1 MQSCLAGRIQRL
13 SIVLGVLLASGD
25 AKAADYTWAGNAN
38 YPEW

>member
-1 MQSCLAGRIQRL
+1 MQSSLVVPIQRL
-13 SIVLGVLLASGD
+13 LIMLGVLLASGD